1 MQQTRTRCVTICHP
15 MGLDQFLSPVGGL
28 DFGSVTLG
36 QAISI
41 WIHLHRT
48 NRWTSCV
55 EQHGDYKRKPA
66 KWKRSSEKHSRPTGR
81 FAFGLSPYF
90 QLHIIQRP
98 DLCGVPKSV
107 QYFQWANLDTQRR
120 ATYRH
125 QNHHSLGRVAQCSTL
140 VSHVIHIHEAWRS
153 TGNFG
158 FATVDD
164 LKNRVSVAVLFNDA
178 GLYVV

>member
-1 MQQTRTRCVTICHP
+1 VTICHP

-41 WIHLHRT
+41 WIHLHNT
-48 NRWTSCV
+48 ETTSGN
-55 EQHGDYKRKPA
+55 QPSGNG
-66 KWKRSSEKHSRPTGR
+66 SSEKHSRPTGR